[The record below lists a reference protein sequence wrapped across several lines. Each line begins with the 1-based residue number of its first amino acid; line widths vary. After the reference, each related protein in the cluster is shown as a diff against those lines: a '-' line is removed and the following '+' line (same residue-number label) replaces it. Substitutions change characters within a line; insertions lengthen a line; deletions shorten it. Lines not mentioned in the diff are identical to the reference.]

1 MHAARTCDAA
11 LAPVHP
17 LLKVHLRHLTSWAE
31 LSSFEKITKMPR
43 AQGAFL
49 FFPPHVFPKTRAQE
63 KKNKKNLLCC
73 TAHKP
78 NNTLLDFP

>member
-31 LSSFEKITKMPR
+31 LSSFEKIKKKNAKSP
-43 AQGAFL
+43 GSL
-49 FFPPHVFPKTRAQE
+49 FVFSSPCFSQNPSARE
-63 KKNKKNLLCC
+63 KKKKELTVLYSAQ
-73 TAHKP
+73 TKQYLA
-78 NNTLLDFP
+78 

>member
-31 LSSFEKITKMPR
+31 LSSFEKIKKKMPR

-63 KKNKKNLLCC
+63 KKKKELTVLYSAQ
-73 TAHKP
+73 TKQYLA
-78 NNTLLDFP
+78 